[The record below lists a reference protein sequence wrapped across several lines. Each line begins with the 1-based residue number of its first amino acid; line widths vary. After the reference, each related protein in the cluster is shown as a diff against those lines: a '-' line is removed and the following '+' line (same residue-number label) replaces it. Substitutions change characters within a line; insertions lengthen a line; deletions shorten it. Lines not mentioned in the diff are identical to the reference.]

1 MRTPLGWAA
10 ARWELGPRALRWA
23 TSAALAVSVL
33 IVLGGATVRVT
44 GSGLGCPEWPTC
56 DGTNVIQLVPDSIHL
71 LIEQTNRMIT
81 GLLIVAVGWAIIAA
95 RLQRPRDRMLTRL
108 AWSMFWLVIANA
120 IAGGMSVW
128 YDLNPWIVAT
138 HFLLAMGLLACATF
152 TWHRARWHGGDG
164 PRPSATSRAIAWALV
179 VATVVLIAAGTLV
192 TGSGPHAGDSSD
204 VPRMGF
210 DWNVVVWVHA
220 VFAVLVLALAA
231 VLAFRLR
238 TEEGGRLALG
248 RVGLFLIVI
257 LVQMAVGV
265 VQSLTALPE
274 LLVIGH
280 VVLAALVW
288 VGALRVLLDTDPQL
302 WSVREHQLVRGGAG
316 DAGFETRP
324 AVAPQPAESAESAG
338 AAHPAESSGRL

>member
-1 MRTPLGWAA
+1 MIRTPLGWAA
-10 ARWELGPRALRWA
+10 DRWQLGTRALRWS
-23 TSAALAVSVL
+23 TMTALVVSVL

-56 DGTNVIQLVPDSIHL
+56 DGTNVIQLVPDNIHL

-95 RLQRPRDRMLTRL
+95 RLQRPRDRMMTRL

-128 YDLNPWIVAT
+128 YDLNPWIVAL
-138 HFLLAMGLLACATF
+138 HFMLAMGLLACATF
-152 TWHRARWHGGDG
+152 TWHRARWHGGEG
-164 PRPSATSRAIAWALV
+164 PRPGASSRGIAWALV
-179 VATVVLIAAGTLV
+179 VSTVVLIAAGTLV

-220 VFAVLVLALAA
+220 ASALLVLVFAA

-238 TEEGGRLALG
+238 REDGGRLALA
-248 RVGLFLIVI
+248 RVGIFLLVL
-257 LVQMAVGV
+257 LVQMGIGT
-265 VQSLTALPE
+265 VQSFTALPE
-274 LLVIGH
+274 VLVIGH
-280 VVLAALVW
+280 VVFAALVW
-288 VGALRVLLDTDPQL
+288 VGALRVLLDTDPKL
-302 WSVREHQLVRGGAG
+302 WAVRDSQLVTP
-316 DAGFETRP
+316 GFDTP
-324 AVAPQPAESAESAG
+324 A
-338 AAHPAESSGRL
+338 

>member
-1 MRTPLGWAA
+1 MSIRTPLGWAA
-10 ARWELGPRALRWA
+10 ERWQLGPRALRWA
-23 TSAALAVSVL
+23 TTAALVVSVL

-120 IAGGMSVW
+120 VAGGMSVW
-128 YDLNPWIVAT
+128 YDLNPWIVAL
-138 HFLLAMGLLACATF
+138 HFVLAMGLLACATF
-152 TWHRARWHGGDG
+152 TWHRARWNGGAG
-164 PRPSATSRAIAWALV
+164 VRPSAGSRGIAWALA
-179 VATVVLIAAGTLV
+179 VATALLVAAGTLV

-210 DWNVVVWVHA
+210 DWNVVVWLHA
-220 VFAVLVLALAA
+220 AFAVLVLVFAV

-238 TEEGGRLALG
+238 TEDGGRLALG
-248 RVGLFLIVI
+248 RVGIFLAVL
-257 LVQMAVGV
+257 LVQMALGV

-288 VGALRVLLDTDPQL
+288 IGALRVLLDTDPQL
-302 WSVREHQLVRGGAG
+302 WAVREA
-316 DAGFETRP
+316 DFDTP
-324 AVAPQPAESAESAG
+324 AARATQSA
-338 AAHPAESSGRL
+338 R